1 MPRSEYVAARVTPAQ
16 REKLKRLAAAT
27 GQTMSGIL
35 CELVDVAG
43 VETRAYLIVNANRVA
58 ADSDGHRDAV
68 AA

>member
-43 VETRAYLIVNANRVA
+43 VETRAYLVVDANRDAHSSQGRGVA
-58 ADSDGHRDAV
+58 VSV
-68 AA
+68 